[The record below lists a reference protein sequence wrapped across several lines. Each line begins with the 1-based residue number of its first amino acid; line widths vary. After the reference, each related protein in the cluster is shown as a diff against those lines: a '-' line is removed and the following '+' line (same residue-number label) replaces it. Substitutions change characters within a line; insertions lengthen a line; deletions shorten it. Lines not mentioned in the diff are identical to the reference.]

1 MNFTENQYQKII
13 NGFDEISSKYN
24 LGFMN
29 HNVVK
34 KFQEFIY
41 EEFGTVF
48 YLSDEWP
55 KIVAL
60 ANPETREQAHE
71 QYVLKEEKFIWR
83 SKRRDKDGDPIILS
97 KNSFGSV
104 ISDNDEFNNC
114 IYREQSRFHITESE
128 ANDWGYTTEFYNTEL
143 VNEQNN

>member
-1 MNFTENQYQKII
+1 MDFTEKQYQTII
-13 NGFDEISSKYN
+13 KGFDEISSKYN

-41 EEFGTVF
+41 KESGDVF

-71 QYVLKEEKFIWR
+71 QYVSKEEKFIWR
-83 SKRRDKDGDPIILS
+83 SKRRDKDGDPIILMKS
-97 KNSFGSV
+97 NLECIVSGLDQYDNSVYKS
-104 ISDNDEFNNC
+104 EP
-114 IYREQSRFHITESE
+114 EFHITESE
-128 ANDWGYTTEFYNTEL
+128 AKDWGYTIEYYDLEL
-143 VNEQNN
+143 VNE